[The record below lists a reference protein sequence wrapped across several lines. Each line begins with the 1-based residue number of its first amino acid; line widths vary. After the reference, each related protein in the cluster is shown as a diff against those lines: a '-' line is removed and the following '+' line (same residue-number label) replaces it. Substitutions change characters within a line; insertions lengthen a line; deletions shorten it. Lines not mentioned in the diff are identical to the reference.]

1 MLLLHLFSVAVL
13 RPGSVYSV
21 PSFVLQ
27 VNIVDVAVAEDTQHR
42 LADRHRLAL
51 PHMYTVM
58 EELVCNS
65 GFSSA
70 AN

>member
-27 VNIVDVAVAEDTQHR
+27 VNIVDVALAEDTRHI
-42 LADRHRLAL
+42 LADRHILAL
-51 PHMYTVM
+51 PHMCTVM
-58 EELVCNS
+58 DELV
-65 GFSSA
+65 FSSA
-70 AN
+70 IH